1 MTEQEVLERIASIRD
16 KQSDDE
22 AAHSREDELREDV
35 LQAIADGADNAQA
48 LAKLALTTNDIVF
61 CRWYA

>member
-1 MTEQEVLERIASIRD
+1 MTEQEVLDRIEVIRA

-22 AAHSREDELREDV
+22 AAHWREDELREDV
-35 LQAIADGADNAQA
+35 LQAIADGAPNAQS

-61 CRWYA
+61 CRWCA